1 MLQKFWKQEIWPKV
15 SELLKYLQYIN
26 YYQDDFFKKKNVLFN
41 KDVYFL
47 ILRNKMIFNFCPDLH
62 SNSKRECPK

>member
-26 YYQDDFFKKKNVLFN
+26 YYQNDFFKKKNVLFN
-41 KDVYFL
+41 KDVYF
-47 ILRNKMIFNFCPDLH
+47 
-62 SNSKRECPK
+62 